1 MLALALAAAAMQD
14 KPFSE
19 IHCLIMKGFEPV
31 RYQGLRG
38 FMALLEEEGE
48 LRRVRRHVSTR
59 FEIAAGI
66 RRMGDSGG
74 PALLFEDV
82 LEHDIPVVGGLFST
96 RRRALLAM
104 GAANHDEGNARFLR
118 GLHDPIT
125 PVTTTDAPCQEVVH
139 AGDEVDLDRLP
150 LPVYSEKDGGAY
162 VTVGLTISND
172 PVDGRRNASVYRQM
186 RVDRRRLAV
195 MSHVFQ
201 GLGTQIAR
209 AAELG
214 VPLDVAIANGVHPVL
229 LYASQAKV
237 PHGVDELAIAGGILG
252 EPVRTARCRTVDLEV
267 PADAEIVIEG
277 RILPGESVLEGPF
290 GEFTGYYGPAERNPV
305 IQVTAIT
312 HRRDPIFLAWLTGV
326 PTTDNHV
333 LKVFAYESN
342 LLQNL
347 RGAFPEVTAVCFP
360 DWGGVQY
367 VAVVALKQ
375 RYKGQARHLILTA
388 LGDPAR
394 IKWVVV
400 VDDDIDVFDTEQ
412 VNWAIATRSQPAED
426 LVVVPRVAGGP
437 LDPSAPEKE
446 VISVWGLDA
455 TRPFGSD
462 FPEVVRVPGA
472 DSFEIE
478 EPGGGGAPATADG
491 AGGPGG

>member
-1 MLALALAAAAMQD
+1 
-14 KPFSE
+14 
-19 IHCLIMKGFEPV
+19 V
-31 RYQGLRG
+31 RYQDLRG

-48 LRRVRRHVSTR
+48 LRRVRRPVSTK

-66 RRMGDSGG
+66 RRMGDTGG

-96 RRRALLAM
+96 RHRALLAM
-104 GAANHDEGNARFLR
+104 GAADHQEGNARFLR
-118 GLHDPIT
+118 GLHQPIA
-125 PVTTTDAPCQEVVH
+125 PVATGEAPCQEVVH
-139 AGDEVDLDRLP
+139 TGDEVDLDRLP
-150 LPVYSEKDGGAY
+150 LPVYSAKDGGAY

-172 PVDGRRNASVYRQM
+172 PLDGRRNASVYREM
-186 RVDRRRLAV
+186 RVDRQRLAV
-195 MSHVFQ
+195 MSHAFQ

-214 VPLDVAIANGVHPVL
+214 VPLEVAIANGVHPVL

-252 EPVRTARCRTVDLEV
+252 RPVPVVRCRTVGLEV

-277 RILPGESVLEGPF
+277 RILPGEYVREGPF
-290 GEFTGYYGPAERNPV
+290 GEFTGYYGPAESNPV

-312 HRRDPIFLAWLTGV
+312 HRRDPVFLAGLTGV

-347 RGAFPEVTAVCFP
+347 RGVFPEVTAVCFP

-367 VAVVALKQ
+367 VAVVALAQ

-394 IKWVVV
+394 LKWVVV
-400 VDDDIDVFDTEQ
+400 VDDDIDVYDTEQ
-412 VNWAIATRSQPAED
+412 VNWAITTRSQPAED
-426 LVVVPRVAGGP
+426 LVVIPRVAGGP

-455 TRPFGSD
+455 TRPFGAE
-462 FPEVVRVPGA
+462 FPEVARVPGA
-472 DSFEIE
+472 ESFRLD
-478 EPGGGGAPATADG
+478 EPADG
-491 AGGPGG
+491 GPASAASNPAAGGPAAGTAGPSAAGGAG

>member
-1 MLALALAAAAMQD
+1 
-14 KPFSE
+14 
-19 IHCLIMKGFEPV
+19 
-31 RYQGLRG
+31 
-38 FMALLEEEGE
+38 
-48 LRRVRRHVSTR
+48 
-59 FEIAAGI
+59 
-66 RRMGDSGG
+66 
-74 PALLFEDV
+74 
-82 LEHDIPVVGGLFST
+82 
-96 RRRALLAM
+96 
-104 GAANHDEGNARFLR
+104 
-118 GLHDPIT
+118 
-125 PVTTTDAPCQEVVH
+125 
-139 AGDEVDLDRLP
+139 
-150 LPVYSEKDGGAY
+150 
-162 VTVGLTISND
+162 
-172 PVDGRRNASVYRQM
+172 M

-290 GEFTGYYGPAERNPV
+290 GEFTGYYGPAER
-305 IQVTAIT
+305 
-312 HRRDPIFLAWLTGV
+312 TGV

-388 LGDPAR
+388 LVEPAL

-426 LVVVPRVAGGP
+426 RVVVPRVAGGP

-491 AGGPGG
+491 AGGPGA